1 MPLVQANPHSLALI
15 VQLLMSL
22 WLGLYILTHGAHNR
36 ASRLAAAAMLS
47 MAGYFFAATM
57 LLNSLLRDS
66 AVFWA
71 RTMRLFGPPFLV
83 LFLHMT
89 VELLPPGNV
98 SRARRI
104 VRLIYAFAA
113 ALATVGL
120 FTNLLYADVRAAPYY
135 DRPSVIPGP
144 LYVIHVV
151 FVLTIFVLSIVN
163 LRTSWR
169 RSTDP
174 SLRRWFL
181 ILLLA
186 FFCLLVGAAYL
197 STTLFLSISW
207 PALLGHILLGGG
219 LMLLGY
225 SVAHQSALVEGRALR
240 RDFLYSLGSAA
251 GGVGAFFSLI
261 LVLQRWTDQ
270 KVSVLT
276 LVGVGATIIGAFSLQ
291 NWVRDRS
298 DVLLY
303 REEAWRVRKYLRAL
317 ARESATEM
325 NLGPRLRSLLDS
337 LCEAVGASEGRIIL
351 RGGEDWQPQAIHSG
365 GSSSSHAGG
374 TDDPEAPYG
383 LVSGE
388 AIGLAVPLRMNEQR
402 VGVVVLGC
410 KEDGRP
416 FTEEERELAQVLA
429 ERVVNIL
436 ESVSTQAEMLR
447 RVAEAELATQELRR
461 RERALQIAFVSRLAM
476 LRKGHADTELGRH
489 LRGSLRNLWDVP
501 RLAKSPLVRMPVVQ
515 GRLGRFSPGR
525 ALQEVLLAAIDRT
538 KPPDSIGSG
547 KALLRYGILRR
558 SFVGGETVS
567 EITTALAISERQYYR
582 EMNAALEAVQAS
594 LEEMN
599 KELETARAEAGLAR
613 A

>member
-1 MPLVQANPHSLALI
+1 MLLVEANPHSLALI

-22 WLGLYILTHGAHNR
+22 WLGLYILTHGADNR
-36 ASRLAAAAMLS
+36 ASRLAAAAMLGL
-47 MAGYFFAATM
+47 AAYLFAATM
-57 LLNSLLRDS
+57 LLNSPMRDS

-71 RTMRLFGPPFLV
+71 RTLRLIGPPFFV

-89 VELLPPGNV
+89 VELRPAGRI
-98 SRARRI
+98 SWARRTLPL
-104 VRLIYAFAA
+104 VYT
-113 ALATVGL
+113 LATILAAVGL
-120 FTNLLYADVRAAPYY
+120 FTNLFYADVMAAPHY
-135 DRPSVIPGP
+135 DRPYVIPGP
-144 LYVIHVV
+144 LYSIHIV
-151 FVLTIFVLSIVN
+151 FVVTISVLSIVN
-163 LRTSWR
+163 LRASWR
-169 RSTDP
+169 GSTDP

-181 ILLLA
+181 ILMLA
-186 FFCLLVGAAYL
+186 FICLLVAAAYL
-197 STTLFLSISW
+197 STTLFLSVSW
-207 PALLGHILLGGG
+207 PALLGHLFLGGC

-225 SVAHQSALVEGRALR
+225 SVTHQSALVEGRALR

-276 LVGVGATIIGAFSLQ
+276 LVGVGATIIAAFSLQ

-303 REEAWRVRKYLRAL
+303 QEEAWRVRKYLRAL

-325 NLGPRLRSLLDS
+325 NLVPRLRSLLDS